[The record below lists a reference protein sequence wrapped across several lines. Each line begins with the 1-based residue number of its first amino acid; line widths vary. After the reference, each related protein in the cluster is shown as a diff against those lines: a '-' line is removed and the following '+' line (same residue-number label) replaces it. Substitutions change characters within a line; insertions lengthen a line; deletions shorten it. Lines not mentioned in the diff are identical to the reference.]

1 MSIQEARDGSFGL
14 VAHGLSGHVG
24 IPTFRIMADSVRALC
39 EPLSPVII
47 GDCFVVSN
55 IVSIT
60 KPNQARP
67 RGPIVNTYMYILL
80 VFQNVGLE
88 TPSEGV

>member
-1 MSIQEARDGSFGL
+1 
-14 VAHGLSGHVG
+14 
-24 IPTFRIMADSVRALC
+24 MADSVRALC

-47 GDCFVVSN
+47 GDCLVVSN